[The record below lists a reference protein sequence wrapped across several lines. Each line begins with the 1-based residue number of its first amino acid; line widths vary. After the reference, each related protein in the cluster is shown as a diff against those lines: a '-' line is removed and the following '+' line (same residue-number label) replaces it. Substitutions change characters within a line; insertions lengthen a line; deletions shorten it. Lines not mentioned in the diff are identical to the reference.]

1 MEVTNLF
8 TVVIA
13 EKYFTDGIEKYRQ
26 FLDPFIKT
34 NNVAFC
40 EWNKSGESLQEMIPE
55 LMNSII
61 RHKQW
66 RAIILCGDD
75 GADRKNPF
83 DLSGYVPVD
92 KKNYDTEEAYLLET
106 RDAMYDA
113 LDRASKLPSQDLS
126 HGCAIRRSIH
136 LKMLQMKKIPNTI
149 RAVSIRI

>member
-113 LDRASKLPSQDLS
+113 LDRASKLPLTRLVTWLCNPPLDPPKN
-126 HGCAIRRSIH
+126 AADEA
-136 LKMLQMKKIPNTI
+136 N
-149 RAVSIRI
+149 V